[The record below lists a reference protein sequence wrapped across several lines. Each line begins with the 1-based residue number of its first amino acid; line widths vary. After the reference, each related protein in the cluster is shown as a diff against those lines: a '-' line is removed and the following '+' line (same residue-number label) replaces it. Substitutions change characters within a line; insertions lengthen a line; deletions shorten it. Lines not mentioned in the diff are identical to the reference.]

1 MSGIFPPLRRG
12 SSDRH
17 ARVNKLASMMKN
29 KGDKTTDQ
37 IIGQFCYEE
46 SVSVRVTKE
55 YLEILILAGIVK
67 KEE

>member
-17 ARVNKLASMMKN
+17 ARINKLATMMKN
-29 KGDKTTDQ
+29 KGTKTTDQ

-46 SVSVRVTKE
+46 SVSIRVAKE
-55 YLEILILAGIVK
+55 YLEILYLANIIK
-67 KEE
+67 RE

>member
-1 MSGIFPPLRRG
+1 MSGLFPPLRRG

-29 KGDKTTDQ
+29 KGDRTTDE

-46 SVSVRVTKE
+46 SVSIRVAKE
-55 YLEILILAGIVK
+55 YLEILFLAGIIK
-67 KEE
+67 KE

>member
-1 MSGIFPPLRRG
+1 
-12 SSDRH
+12 
-17 ARVNKLASMMKN
+17 MKN

>member
-17 ARVNKLASMMKN
+17 ARINKLATMMKN
-29 KGDKTTDQ
+29 RGDKTVDQ

-46 SVSVRVTKE
+46 SVSIRVTKE
-55 YLEILILAGIVK
+55 YLEILYMAGIVK

>member
-17 ARVNKLASMMKN
+17 ARINKLATMIKN
-29 KGDKTTDQ
+29 KDEKTVEE

-46 SVSVRVTKE
+46 SVSIRVTKE
-55 YLEILILAGIVK
+55 YLEILYLANIIK
-67 KEE
+67 RE

>member
-1 MSGIFPPLRRG
+1 MSGLFPPLRKG

-29 KGDKTTDQ
+29 KGDKTIDE
-37 IIGQFCYEE
+37 IIGKFCYEE
-46 SVSVRVTKE
+46 SVSIRVAKE

>member
-1 MSGIFPPLRRG
+1 MSGLFPPLRKG

-17 ARVNKLASMMKN
+17 ARVNKLASMMRN
-29 KGDKTTDQ
+29 KGKKTTDE

-46 SVSVRVTKE
+46 SVSIRVTKE
-55 YLEILILAGIVK
+55 YLEILFLAGIIK

>member
-46 SVSVRVTKE
+46 SVSVRLTKE